1 MNKTVFPSTKSKVLQ
16 GPFKNFADLAKV
28 YEPVDC
34 DFTDELEFVSVK
46 KIQVEVKYWNSNG
59 KLMDCTGQII
69 DIFTKDKEEFLTMSD
84 SSQIRLDRVFQIG
97 IVDD

>member
-46 KIQVEVKYWNSNG
+46 KIRVEVKYWNSNG
-59 KLMDCTGQII
+59 KLMDCTVKSS
-69 DIFTKDKEEFLTMSD
+69 IFSRKTRKSF
-84 SSQIRLDRVFQIG
+84 
-97 IVDD
+97 

>member
-1 MNKTVFPSTKSKVLQ
+1 MNKIVFPSTKSKLLQ
-16 GPFKNFADLAKV
+16 GPFKNSADLAKV

-46 KIQVEVKYWNSNG
+46 KIQVEVKYWGPNG
-59 KLMDCTGQII
+59 ALIDCTGRII
-69 DIFTKDKEEFLTMSD
+69 DIFTKDKEEFMTMSD
-84 SSQIRLDRVFQIG
+84 STRIRLDRVFQIG